1 MKDYKKCNYNGKRI
15 YAHRAIAMATLGIV
29 LGTDM
34 IVHHKDGNKFN
45 NDPSNLVVM
54 TNAEHSKYHSTNQY
68 RLANGRFGRR
78 D

>member
-15 YAHRAIAMATLGIV
+15 YAHRAIAMATLGMV
-29 LGTDM
+29 LGGDM

-54 TNAEHSKYHSTNQY
+54 TNAEHSKYHSMNQY
-68 RLANGRFGRR
+68 RLANGRFGRK